1 MDINRDL
8 LPPFVD
14 LLLDAVFLVGL
25 DGRVV
30 YVSAACERIFGY
42 TPQELT
48 GQRLIDHV
56 APQDRART
64 MEEAGKVVA
73 GGARIGFENR
83 YMHKDGHLVAIM
95 WSARWSD
102 TAQLRIGVARDI
114 SERKHAEQMQ
124 AATYAI
130 SEATHDATDLHQL
143 FQEIHRI
150 IATLVPLIGF
160 AVVTC
165 DTRTGQPAFAC
176 RAGLEAYPGAAWDA
190 DALRHCAAV
199 IHTGEATALPDDEP
213 GAPSWLAMPLVA
225 QKETIGVLLV
235 KQPAGI
241 VHTENDR
248 ELLHFVA
255 AQAAMAIRRRNLSD
269 ELLRLAR
276 YDQLTGLANRRLFE
290 DRMEAVLARC
300 RRKQCR
306 TAVLFI
312 DLDGFKQVNDTLG
325 HAVGDLLLQH
335 VAQQLKRSVREVDTV
350 ARLGGDEFVILLEE
364 VDQEQQAMVVA
375 DTVRKALLRPAN
387 VSGQLLQARASIGLA
402 FYPDHGLE
410 AGPILRHADQA
421 MYLEKKR
428 GRSVSD

>member
-1 MDINRDL
+1 MDINKDL

-64 MEEAGKVVA
+64 LEEAGKVVA
-73 GGARIGFENR
+73 GGGRIGFENR
-83 YMHKDGHLVAIM
+83 YVHKDGHLVAIM
-95 WSARWSD
+95 WSARWSE

-130 SEATHDATDLHQL
+130 SEATHDATDLNEL

-150 IATLVPLIGF
+150 ITTLVQLTGF

-165 DTRTGQPAFAC
+165 DTRTCQPAFAF
-176 RAGLEAYPGAAWDA
+176 RAGLHAYPGAGWDA
-190 DALRHCAAV
+190 EALRHCATV
-199 IHTGEATALPDDEP
+199 IRTGEAIALPDDAP
-213 GAPSWLAMPLVA
+213 GAPLWLAMPLVA

-241 VHTENDR
+241 VRTDKDR

-255 AQAAMAIRRRNLSD
+255 AQAATAIRRRNLND

-276 YDQLTGLANRRLFE
+276 HDQLTGLANRRQFE
-290 DRMEAVLARC
+290 DRMETVLARC

-306 TAVLFI
+306 AAVLFI

-364 VDQEQQAMVVA
+364 VGQEQQALVVVE
-375 DTVRKALLRPAN
+375 TVRKALRQPAHVN
-387 VSGQLLQARASIGLA
+387 GQLVHTRASIGLA
-402 FYPDHGLE
+402 FYPEHGLE
-410 AGPILRHADQA
+410 AGLILRHADQA
-421 MYLEKKR
+421 MYLEKKA
-428 GRSVSD
+428 GRSISD